1 MKSKL
6 HNDFY
11 TLIQPVLE
19 DAGCTFRILPEG
31 QFLVH
36 NGDTHFTIKQLP
48 EPKGST
54 YERVL
59 LESRFKDDRAKVL
72 FEEEGALLITN
83 RLSGIHPEF
92 NVVCSNDGRIRIR
105 YSCDIK
111 KPVDLLP
118 HIAYACSFFN
128 EIEVDAKIAIVSAY
142 ELYRNKNNNKT
153 K

>member
-6 HNDFY
+6 HKEFY
-11 TLIQPVLE
+11 SLIQPVLQ
-19 DAGCTFRILPEG
+19 DAGYTYRILPEG

-36 NGDTHFTIKQLP
+36 NGDIHFTIKQLP
-48 EPKGST
+48 APKGSK

-72 FEEEGALLITN
+72 FEEEGVLLITN

-105 YSCDIK
+105 YNCDIR
-111 KPVDLLP
+111 KPEDLLP
-118 HIAYACSFFN
+118 HIAYACDFFN
-128 EIEVDAKIAIVSAY
+128 RIEVDAKIAIVSAY
-142 ELYRNKNNNKT
+142 ELYCNKHNHKPE
-153 K
+153 

>member
-1 MKSKL
+1 MKTKL

-11 TLIQPVLE
+11 TLIQPVLQ
-19 DAGCTFRILPEG
+19 DAGYTFRILPEG

-36 NGDTHFTIKQLP
+36 NGDIHFTIKQLP
-48 EPKGST
+48 APKGST

-72 FEEEGALLITN
+72 FEEEGVLLITN

-111 KPVDLLP
+111 KPADLLP
-118 HIAYACSFFN
+118 HIAYACNFFN
-128 EIEVDAKIAIVSAY
+128 EIEADAKIAIVSAY
-142 ELYRNKNNNKT
+142 ELFLNNSHKT
-153 K
+153 E

>member
-1 MKSKL
+1 MKKSKL
-6 HNDFY
+6 NKEFY
-11 TLIQPVLE
+11 TLLE
-19 DAGCTFRILPEG
+19 PILQEAGYTYRFLSEG

-36 NGDTHFTIKQLP
+36 NGDIHFTVKQLP
-48 EPKGST
+48 APKGST
-54 YERVL
+54 FKRVL

-72 FEEEGALLITN
+72 FEEEGVLLITN

-111 KPVDLLP
+111 KPADLLP

-128 EIEVDAKIAIVSAY
+128 KIEVDAKIAIVSAY
-142 ELYRNKNNNKT
+142 ELYCNKHKPE
-153 K
+153 

>member
-1 MKSKL
+1 MESKL

-11 TLIQPVLE
+11 TLIQPVLQ
-19 DAGCTFRILPEG
+19 DAGYTFRILPEE

-36 NGDTHFTIKQLP
+36 NGDIHFTIKQLP
-48 EPKGST
+48 APKRST

-72 FEEEGALLITN
+72 FEEEGVLLITN
-83 RLSGIHPEF
+83 RLSGIYPEF
-92 NVVCSNDGRIRIR
+92 NVVCSNDGRVRIR

-111 KPVDLLP
+111 KPADLLP
-118 HIAYACSFFN
+118 HITYSCGFFEKIQDEAMQAIVDAYALF
-128 EIEVDAKIAIVSAY
+128 
-142 ELYRNKNNNKT
+142 LNKK